1 MAGGDA
7 LPVQLLRVVPQ
18 AEAVMQLDDKD
29 IAIVCLALLGVAQII
44 FGDASVA
51 REAMIAIAG
60 LATGRMTK

>member
-1 MAGGDA
+1 
-7 LPVQLLRVVPQ
+7 
-18 AEAVMQLDDKD
+18 MQWDDKD
-29 IAIVCLALLGVAQII
+29 IAIMCLALLGVAQII